1 MEHIDEEEYRQITET
16 ILLAGR
22 ILLESGAETSRV
34 EETIF
39 SMARN
44 FGYYHCEAY
53 VISNIINVSLEE
65 GRAPKIVRIQAN
77 TTDLRKIYEVNLVVK
92 RIIHQEIDTFEAE
105 KILKKIDEK
114 TPMYSFIYKVL
125 LAGLISFCFLYL
137 QGGEWINTPSAVIA
151 GMAGFAIAEGIK
163 TKTLVLFIPE
173 FIGAIAIGVLV
184 TLGHALTPDSKLTPV
199 LVAGIMPIVP
209 GVLITSA
216 IQDLFSRHMLTFTA
230 KLLQAIVISFAIGS
244 GLAVSLLFK

>member
-1 MEHIDEEEYRQITET
+1 MFPLFTR
-16 ILLAGR
+16 
-22 ILLESGAETSRV
+22 
-34 EETIF
+34 
-39 SMARN
+39 
-44 FGYYHCEAY
+44 
-53 VISNIINVSLEE
+53 
-65 GRAPKIVRIQAN
+65 
-77 TTDLRKIYEVNLVVK
+77 
-92 RIIHQEIDTFEAE
+92 
-105 KILKKIDEK
+105 
-114 TPMYSFIYKVL
+114 
-125 LAGLISFCFLYL
+125 
-137 QGGEWINTPSAVIA
+137 GEWINTPSAVIA

-163 TKTLVLFIPE
+163 TKTLVLFIPD

-184 TLGHALTPDSKLTPV
+184 TLGHTLTPDSKITPV